1 MPSGLPGL
9 VVTVDDPTAESSYG
23 GLGGHATYRVLTK
36 HPDLG
41 ETTVRHR
48 YSEFRSLRKSLL
60 EACPGVLLPLIPE
73 KKILAN
79 SSMLL
84 HDADF
89 LARRAAELAE
99 FLSQVTSHQL
109 CMASAEL
116 SNFLRWPQ
124 PLVVLVQE
132 HAAAQELPPLERA
145 DGVDGADPLASSEGD
160 LVAERDDL
168 EAARIVLQ
176 RLASRQKDSATDTL
190 LFGKLCQE
198 LSSHGHVAG
207 LRAPLRSAADGTGAV
222 AAALQ
227 AQAEANAVSGLLL
240 RLGRFA
246 RLAGSALEQVALR
259 RKLAERASST
269 AKRLADVS
277 AKEGRETKDSK
288 RDRLGEEARRLS
300 ILLQELRD
308 AHAAFTRTLLWELGR
323 FRAAKEDGLYCALRS
338 FSAANEAHSQR
349 VAAAW
354 AATAAGVA
362 GAGGGVGGGGG
373 PGEER
378 E

>member
-227 AQAEANAVSGLLL
+227 AQAEANAVSELLL

-246 RLAGSALEQVALR
+246 RLAGSALEQ
-259 RKLAERASST
+259 
-269 AKRLADVS
+269 VS